1 MYVCIYV
8 FIYLLFIYLC
18 ILYVCVM
25 YIYIHTDIHTYY
37 AYIYIYTVTLYTV
50 FYIEIEIHRIAY
62 NQKEKRILDEER
74 RMTRAQA
81 PELPTTATFL
91 RGIRPS
97 LKTVQMSPT
106 CLRDSKIHQNSS
118 HE

>member
-1 MYVCIYV
+1 MH
-8 FIYLLFIYLC
+8 
-18 ILYVCVM
+18 
-25 YIYIHTDIHTYY
+25 IYII
-37 AYIYIYTVTLYTV
+37 IYIYTVTVYTV

-62 NQKEKRILDEER
+62 NQKEKRILDEEP

-106 CLRDSKIHQNSS
+106 CLQDSKIHQNSS
-118 HE
+118 HEWS